1 MIVFSCIIPAA
12 ASGKQRAESYAFD
25 MPVDVAVA
33 C

>member
-12 ASGKQRAESYAFD
+12 AMRKAAAQSYAFD